1 MKENAVRILKIL
13 GRDYSIKAAAD
24 EGDVLQD
31 AAALLQERL
40 AENRQRF
47 PSASKDD
54 LLVLTALNLCVP
66 LLKQT
71 RQLREVEERLAASVE
86 QITRQ
91 LQNRNPS

>member
-1 MKENAVRILKIL
+1 MKGNGVRILKIL
-13 GRDYSIKAAAD
+13 GRDYSIKASASED
-24 EGDVLQD
+24 RVLQE
-31 AAALLQERL
+31 AAALLQEHL

-66 LLKQT
+66 LLQQGQ
-71 RQLREVEERLAASVE
+71 QLREVEERLAASVE

-91 LQNRNPS
+91 LQD

>member
-1 MKENAVRILKIL
+1 MKGNGVRVLKIL
-13 GRDYSIKAAAD
+13 GRDYSIRASASED
-24 EGDVLQD
+24 RVLQE

-66 LLKQT
+66 LLQQGQ
-71 RQLREVEERLAASVE
+71 QLREVEERLAASVE

-91 LQNRNPS
+91 LQD

>member
-1 MKENAVRILKIL
+1 MKGNGVRVLKIL
-13 GRDYSIKAAAD
+13 GRDYSIKASASED
-24 EGDVLQD
+24 RVLQE

-66 LLKQT
+66 LLQQGQ
-71 RQLREVEERLAASVE
+71 QLREVEERLAASVE

-91 LQNRNPS
+91 LQD